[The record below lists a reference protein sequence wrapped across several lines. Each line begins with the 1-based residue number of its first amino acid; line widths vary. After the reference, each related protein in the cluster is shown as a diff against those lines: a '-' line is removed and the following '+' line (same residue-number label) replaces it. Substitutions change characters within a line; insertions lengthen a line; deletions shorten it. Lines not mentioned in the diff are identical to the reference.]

1 MNSNKK
7 AIGVSLIVGLL
18 LMAIKFVAYY
28 LTDSKAILTDALES
42 VVNVAAAAFAFY
54 SIYLASQPKDRNHPY
69 GHGKV
74 EFFSSGLEGTLI
86 ILAGL
91 LMIGPTIY
99 SFFVPNEVSH
109 LNEGIWLV
117 AITMVINA
125 GVGLYLINIG
135 KKNDSIALQADGKH
149 LMVDALSTVILIAG
163 LFLVKL
169 TQKTYID
176 GILALI
182 LAVIIIYNGYRIVK
196 KSISGLMDE
205 LDEKTFVQL
214 LEILN
219 KNREDRWIDVHNLR
233 VQKYGPDIH
242 VDCHLTLPYYLS
254 LEDAHEEVTR
264 FERMVQS
271 NYPFE
276 VEIFIHSDPCIPQCC
291 HYCMI
296 KNCSVRKEQFTGKK
310 IWTEERILSN
320 VKHFDY

>member
-1 MNSNKK
+1 M
-7 AIGVSLIVGLL
+7 GLL

-91 LMIGPTIY
+91 LMIGPAIY
-99 SFFVPNEVSH
+99 SFFVPNEVSR

-117 AITMVINA
+117 ATTMVINA
-125 GVGLYLINIG
+125 AVGLYLINIG

-149 LMVDALSTVILIAG
+149 LMVDALSTVILITG

-182 LAVIIIYNGYRIVK
+182 LAAIIIYNGYRIVK

-254 LEDAHEEVTR
+254 LEEAHEEVSR

-271 NYPFE
+271 NYPFD

>member
-91 LMIGPTIY
+91 LMIGPAIY
-99 SFFVPNEVSH
+99 SFFVPNEVSR

-117 AITMVINA
+117 ATTMVINA
-125 GVGLYLINIG
+125 AVGLYLINIG

-149 LMVDALSTVILIAG
+149 LMVDALSTVILITG

-182 LAVIIIYNGYRIVK
+182 LAAIIIYNGYRIVK

-254 LEDAHEEVTR
+254 LEEAHEEVSR

-271 NYPFE
+271 NYPFD

>member
-91 LMIGPTIY
+91 LMIGPAIY
-99 SFFVPNEVSH
+99 SFFVPNEVSR

-125 GVGLYLINIG
+125 AVGLYLINIG

-149 LMVDALSTVILIAG
+149 LMVDALSTGILIAG

-169 TQKTYID
+169 TQKNYID

-182 LAVIIIYNGYRIVK
+182 LAAIIIYNGYRIVK

-254 LEDAHEEVTR
+254 LEEAHEEVSR

-271 NYPFE
+271 NYPFD

>member
-1 MNSNKK
+1 LNSNKK

-91 LMIGPTIY
+91 LMIGPAIY
-99 SFFVPNEVSH
+99 SFFVPNEVSR

-117 AITMVINA
+117 ATTMVINA
-125 GVGLYLINIG
+125 AVGLYLINIG

-149 LMVDALSTVILIAG
+149 LMVDALSTVILITG

-182 LAVIIIYNGYRIVK
+182 LAAIIIYNGYRIVK

-254 LEDAHEEVTR
+254 LEEAHEEVSR

-271 NYPFE
+271 NYPFD